1 MMDATIESI
10 KGNGCAPLR
19 ISGHALK
26 GIHYQSPVASA
37 QVKSSILLAGLYADG
52 KTSVTEPAL
61 SRNHTE
67 IMLRSFGATVTSEG
81 TTASILP
88 DPDLHGQKIEVH
100 GDISSAAYFIVAALI
115 VPGSEILIKNCGI
128 NETRDGILRVCRAMG
143 ADITVLNAHTSG
155 GEAVADLLV
164 RYTPDLKGCV
174 IEGDIIPTLI
184 DEIPVIAVLAAFAD
198 GTTTIRNAEEL
209 KVKESNRLD
218 IMVII

>member
-1 MMDATIESI
+1 MPRLKVSKETDVT
-10 KGNGCAPLR
+10 PLR

-88 DPDLHGQKIEVH
+88 DPDLHGQKIEVP

-115 VPGSEILIKNCGI
+115 VPGSEILIKTAAS
-128 NETRDGILRVCRAMG
+128 TRQEMASYV
-143 ADITVLNAHTSG
+143 S
-155 GEAVADLLV
+155 AVQWE
-164 RYTPDLKGCV
+164 RISP
-174 IEGDIIPTLI
+174 
-184 DEIPVIAVLAAFAD
+184 
-198 GTTTIRNAEEL
+198 
-209 KVKESNRLD
+209 S
-218 IMVII
+218 